1 MSKLLQ
7 IYEWTNF
14 PPILGLSKFV
24 KHLKQI
30 REEFFKNTLPIGAVQ
45 KLRGQDEVGR

>member
-30 REEFFKNTLPIGAVQ
+30 REEFFKNFSQ
-45 KLRGQDEVGR
+45 KKKKKKETNA